1 MGSSFR
7 IPIDIGILPDLRCLR
22 LQLQCPKSNTLIA
35 SGHVFWLPNSANP
48 PTQIEA
54 LQIIVHSTTT
64 IPDSRT
70 FFCNGEA
77 DDQTTW
83 DILHSDVLRE
93 KHPRLR
99 RITLNFNLEILPAE
113 YDDQDG
119 TLSLSYLSHHL
130 ASDLRVLLA
139 PPDTTSRI
147 DISVSLDVVFESQR
161 LNRLVI

>member
-7 IPIDIGILPDLRCLR
+7 IPIDIGTLPDLRCLR

-35 SGHVFWLPNSANP
+35 SGHVLWLPNSANP
-48 PTQIEA
+48 PTKIEV
-54 LQIIVHSTTT
+54 LQIIVDSITTV
-64 IPDSRT
+64 PDSRT

-83 DILHSDVLRE
+83 DALHSDALRE

-99 RITLNFNLEILPAE
+99 KITLNFNLEIVPAE
-113 YDDQDG
+113 CDDRDG
-119 TLSLSYLSHHL
+119 TFSLLDLSHHL

-139 PPDTTSRI
+139 PPGATSRI

-161 LNRLVI
+161 LNRVVI